1 MNLPSSPA
9 LIPTVGT
16 VRGPL
21 AIFGRAHPEI
31 TRLVL
36 FGSLARGEAHANS
49 DVDVVASFAP
59 DSTPRGMANFAYMD
73 DLEQALATQLGRRVD
88 LIKQE
93 ALESATKRGNHSLP
107 RAVRRDGIVIYELEP
122 AAA

>member
-1 MNLPSSPA
+1 M
-9 LIPTVGT
+9 IPTAGT

-21 AIFGRAHPEI
+21 AAFGRSHPEI

-49 DVDVVASFAP
+49 DVDVVVDFVP
-59 DSTPRGMANFAYMD
+59 GSTPRGMAGCTYMD
-73 DLEQALATQLGRRVD
+73 DLEHALAAQLGRRVD
-88 LIKQE
+88 LIKQG
-93 ALESATKRGNHSLP
+93 ALESAQKRGNHSLP
-107 RAVRRDGIVIYELEP
+107 RAVQRDGILIYELEP

>member
-1 MNLPSSPA
+1 M
-9 LIPTVGT
+9 IPTVEG

-21 AIFGRAHPEI
+21 AAFGRDHSEI

-36 FGSLARGEAHANS
+36 FGSLARGEAHADS

-59 DSTPRGMANFAYMD
+59 NSTPRGMANFAYMD

-93 ALESATKRGNHSLP
+93 ALESATRRGSHSLP
-107 RAVRRDGIVIYELEP
+107 RAVRRDGILLYELES

>member
-1 MNLPSSPA
+1 MVPSVEA
-9 LIPTVGT
+9 

-21 AIFGRAHPEI
+21 AAFGRAHPEI

-36 FGSLARGEAHANS
+36 FGSLARGEAHADS

-59 DSTPRGMANFAYMD
+59 GSTPGGMAGFAYLD
-73 DLEQALATQLGRRVD
+73 DLEQTLAAHLGRRVD
-88 LIKQE
+88 LIGQG
-93 ALESATKRGNHSLP
+93 ALESAERRGNHALP
-107 RAVRRDGIVIYELEP
+107 HAVRRDGILVYELEP